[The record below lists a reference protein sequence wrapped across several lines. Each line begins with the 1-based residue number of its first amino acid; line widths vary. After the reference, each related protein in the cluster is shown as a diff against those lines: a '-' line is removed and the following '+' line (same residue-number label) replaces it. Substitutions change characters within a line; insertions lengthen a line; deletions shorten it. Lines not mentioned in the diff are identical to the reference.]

1 MSFHE
6 IYLKYADL
14 DLNKAFDAVSDADI
28 DRAIDSRDGEI
39 KDLIALLSPLA
50 EESLE
55 LMAEKSR
62 ELTLKY
68 FGRTIQLYTPMYL
81 SNYCENRCLY
91 CGFKN
96 DNEIERRSMTFE
108 EVEKEAQFISGTGL
122 RHILI
127 LTGES
132 RSMSPVSYIRES
144 VKILKR
150 YFSSISIEVYPLSE
164 AEYSE
169 LISEGVDGLTIY
181 QEVYDKRIYDE
192 VHPEG
197 PKSDY
202 IFRLDTPERGARA
215 GMRSVNIGVLLGL
228 NGWRREIFST
238 ALHAKYLQDKFPDVD
253 ISVSVPRIRPQVG
266 GFRASC
272 VVSDKNIVQIIL
284 ALRIFL
290 PRLGITVST
299 RESAELR
306 ENLMPLGVTR
316 MSAGSTTRVGGHTV
330 KKPDGKND
338 MQFEISD
345 RRSVDEIKAS
355 LEKKGYQAVFKD
367 WVQI

>member
-6 IYLKYADL
+6 IYSRYADF
-14 DLNKAFDAVSDADI
+14 DINKAFGVLSNIDI
-28 DRAIDSRDGEI
+28 DRVIDSGEGI
-39 KDLIALLSPLA
+39 VKDLIALLSPAA
-50 EESLE
+50 EGSLE
-55 LMAEKSR
+55 AMAERSR

-81 SNYCENRCLY
+81 SNYCENKCLY
-91 CGFKN
+91 CGFN
-96 DNEIERRSMTFE
+96 ADNKIERRSMSLE

-132 RSMSPVSYIRES
+132 RSMSPVSYIKES

-164 AEYSE
+164 SEYSE

-181 QEVYDKRIYDE
+181 QEVYDKQIYNAM
-192 VHPEG
+192 HPLG

-202 IFRLDTPERGARA
+202 IFRLDAPERGARA
-215 GMRSVNIGVLLGL
+215 GMRNVNIGALLGL
-228 NGWRREIFST
+228 SDWRREAFF
-238 ALHAKYLQDKFPDVD
+238 LGFHAKYLQDKFPDVD
-253 ISVSVPRIRPQVG
+253 IGVSVPRIRPQVS

-272 VVSDKNIVQIIL
+272 AVSDENIVQIIL

-306 ENLMPLGVTR
+306 ENLIPLGITR
-316 MSAGSTTRVGGHTV
+316 MSAGSTTRVGGHTIE
-330 KKPDGKND
+330 KTDGEND
-338 MQFEISD
+338 IQFEISD
-345 RRSVDEIKAS
+345 RRSVDEIKAC

-367 WVQI
+367 WMHI

>member
-6 IYLKYADL
+6 IYSRYADF
-14 DLNKAFDAVSDADI
+14 DLNKAFGALSNIDI
-28 DRAIDSRDGEI
+28 NGAIDSVEGSV
-39 KDLIALLSPLA
+39 KDLIVLLSPAA
-50 EESLE
+50 EGSLE
-55 LMAEKSR
+55 AMADRSR

-81 SNYCENRCLY
+81 SNYCENKCLY

-96 DNEIERRSMTFE
+96 DNKIERRSMSLE

-164 AEYSE
+164 SEYSE

-181 QEVYDKRIYDE
+181 QEVYDKQIYNTM
-192 VHPEG
+192 HPLG

-202 IFRLDTPERGARA
+202 IFRLDAPERGARA
-215 GMRSVNIGVLLGL
+215 GMRNVNIGALLGL
-228 NGWRREIFST
+228 NDWRREAFSM
-238 ALHAKYLQDKFPDVD
+238 ALHAKYLRDKFPDVD
-253 ISVSVPRIRPQVG
+253 VGVSVPRIRPQVG
-266 GFRASC
+266 GFKASC
-272 VVSDKNIVQIIL
+272 AVSDKNMVQIIL

-299 RESAELR
+299 RESASLR
-306 ENLMPLGVTR
+306 ENLIPLGITR
-316 MSAGSTTRVGGHTV
+316 MSAGSTTRVGGHTIE
-330 KKPDGKND
+330 KSDGEND
-338 MQFEISD
+338 IQFEISD
-345 RRSVDEIKAS
+345 RRSVDEIKACI
-355 LEKKGYQAVFKD
+355 EKKGYQAVFKD
-367 WVQI
+367 WTRI